1 MATLS
6 NAPGR
11 QTLPNDVNA
20 PATYQTLPANVN
32 DPVELTP
39 MNATP
44 NNMPQ
49 TDPLAG
55 MNVSD
60 TAKGLYV
67 DPTPMFQPALD
78 FIGTQ
83 RTQANER
90 YAQNKADITNI
101 FGNLTQVNKESQARV
116 TQQFENSIANQQLAT
131 AQRVAEARA
140 GQEATQAS
148 ALRAMDER
156 GGGPM
161 SNLAESPTAQA
172 TERGIARTN
181 QLSTIWEGMQGAIG
195 QQTQQNLQA
204 NLAALGQR
212 EVDANMQLQRSL
224 EDTLNQLAGQ
234 EVGIQSDLAQ
244 AIYGGRSQ
252 VAQANYNEILSKKA
266 AEEQAR
272 LASIRGAYDVAQAEI
287 AAQNK
292 IDLAL
297 IEQANRVTNYEN
309 DSLGISR
316 RLADMGVDPSVFWPT
331 IDATGASSMPNAG
344 AAFDAWL
351 AANPES
357 SEIERGAAR
366 DWFNTLR
373 YTATDQGLINP
384 ITLGGGYDGYG
395 TIPNTGGR

>member
-20 PATYQTLPANVN
+20 PATYQTLPADVN
-32 DPVELTP
+32 APVELTP

-67 DPTPMFQPALD
+67 DPTPIYQPTLD
-78 FIGTQ
+78 FIGQQET
-83 RTQANER
+83 RANER
-90 YAQNKADITNI
+90 YAQNKADIANI

-116 TQQFENSIANQQLAT
+116 TQQFEKSIANQQLAT

-204 NLAALGQR
+204 NLAGLGQR
-212 EVDANMQLQRSL
+212 EVDANMQLKRSL
-224 EDTLNQLAGQ
+224 EDTLNQLSGQ
-234 EVGIQSDLAQ
+234 RTGVMSELAQ
-244 AIYGGRSQ
+244 AIYGGQSQ
-252 VAQANYNEILSKKA
+252 VAQANYNEILSQQA
-266 AEEQAR
+266 ADEARR
-272 LASIRGAYDVAQAEI
+272 LASIRGYYDVQQAAI
-287 AAQNK
+287 DAQNK
-292 IDLAL
+292 LDLAEL
-297 IEQANRVTNYEN
+297 NAQNRVIDYSD
-309 DSLGISR
+309 DSKGVELYLRNNGI
-316 RLADMGVDPSVFWPT
+316 DDPSQFWAT
-331 IDATGASSMPNAG
+331 VDAVDISMVNNAN
-344 AAFDAWL
+344 DAYRMWL
-351 AANPES
+351 NSVGSLNPS
-357 SEIERGAAR
+357 NVVKNAAR
-366 DWFNTLR
+366 DWFNSQR
-373 YTATDQGLINP
+373 YYRPTNQSVPDYSGLGIDTPPSTMPGN
-384 ITLGGGYDGYG
+384 
-395 TIPNTGGR
+395 